1 MVVYLNLINNIALL
15 VSLSIVHTLIM
26 RRWKQGT
33 LTYQILSGLV
43 FGAVVVVGMMN
54 PLRLIPGIIFDGR
67 SIIISIAGLF
77 GGPITAVITVA
88 LTAAYRL
95 WIGGVGTVMGISVIS
110 ESAALGVAYHYLR
123 RRRPEALR
131 PAYLYLFGMLV
142 HLVML
147 LLTLTLPGGVS
158 GPVFYQIAVPVI
170 VIFPVATLLVC
181 MLFLDQESRLKAEEG
196 LRRSEEKYREL
207 VENVNSIIVRWTP
220 NGVIT
225 FVNEYGL
232 RFFGYAEPEII
243 GQRLIGTIL
252 PETEATGRNLAEMI
266 QNIVE
271 DPDRYADNENENLCR
286 EGRRVWVRWR
296 NRAVTDDQGRTVEI
310 LSVGNDVSERKR
322 MEADHERLED
332 QLRQS
337 QKMEAVGLLAGGVAH
352 DLNNLLSP
360 ILGYGEMLIVDADL
374 QDKQRHDIAQ
384 IVEAGERARDL
395 VRQLMAFG
403 RKQTLEV
410 KALNLNDVISA
421 FANLLRRT
429 LREDIDV
436 SLRLA
441 PGLRLVRADRGQ
453 IEQVL
458 MNLAV
463 NAQDAMPAGGDL
475 IIETNEVYLD
485 QEYALRHPDLS
496 PGQYVA
502 LTVSDTGAGM
512 DPLTQARIFEPFFTT
527 KAMGK
532 GAGLGL
538 ATVYGII
545 TQHGGNVSVH
555 SEPGKGTT
563 FNAYLPAID
572 SDAIPSSPPR
582 NESQRTGGSET
593 ILVAEDDPTVRT
605 MACLMLGRLGYQV
618 LTGETPE
625 KCLQLGEGSDGKVD
639 LLLTDVVMPG
649 MSGKEL
655 HTRLRQTCPGLKVL
669 FMSGYTADIMA
680 DRGVLGEDIEFIQK
694 PFTQQALAQ
703 KVRQALDAGAA

>member
-1 MVVYLNLINNIALL
+1 MVYLNLINNIALL
-15 VSLSIVHTLIM
+15 VSLSIMHTLIM

-33 LTYQILSGLV
+33 LTYQVLSGLV
-43 FGAVVVVGMMN
+43 FSAVVVVGMMN
-54 PLRLIPGIIFDGR
+54 PLRLSPGIIFDGR

-77 GGPITAVITVA
+77 GGPVTAFITVVISA
-88 LTAAYRL
+88 SYRL
-95 WIGGVGTVMGISVIS
+95 WIGGVGAVMGVSVIT
-110 ESAALGVAYHYLR
+110 ESALLGVAYHYLR
-123 RRRPEALR
+123 RRHPEVLR
-131 PAYLYLFGMLV
+131 PVYLYLFGVLV

-158 GPVFYQIAVPVI
+158 GTVFYQIAVPVI
-170 VIFPVATLLVC
+170 VIYPVASLLVC
-181 MLFLDQESRLKAEEG
+181 MLFLDQESRLRAEEG

-207 VENVNSIIVRWTP
+207 VENVNSIILRWTP
-220 NGVIT
+220 DGVIT

-232 RFFGYAEPEII
+232 RFFGYAEPEIV
-243 GQRLIGTIL
+243 GRGLVGTIL
-252 PETEATGRNLAEMI
+252 PETESTGRDLAAMVGD
-266 QNIVE
+266 IVE
-271 DPDRYADNENENLCR
+271 HPDRYADNENENLCR
-286 EGRRVWVRWR
+286 DGRRVWVRWR
-296 NRAVTDDQGRTVEI
+296 NRAVTDDQGRTAEI

-322 MEADHERLED
+322 MEAEHERLEE

-360 ILGYGEMLIVDADL
+360 ILGYGEMLIFDVDL
-374 QDKQRHDIAQ
+374 KEKQRRDIAQ

-410 KALNLNDVISA
+410 KPLNLNDVISS

-463 NAQDAMPAGGDL
+463 NAQDAMPAGGKL
-475 IIETNEVYLD
+475 VIETAEVYLD
-485 QEYALRHPDLS
+485 QEYVMHHPDLS

-512 DPLTQARIFEPFFTT
+512 DTLTQARIFEPFFTT

-555 SEPGKGTT
+555 SEPGQGTT
-563 FNAYLPAID
+563 FNAYLPALD
-572 SDAIPSSPPR
+572 SDALPSSPPR
-582 NESQRTGGSET
+582 SEPQRTGGSET

-605 MACLMLGRLGYQV
+605 MACLMLERLGYQV
-618 LTGETPE
+618 LTGESPE
-625 KCLQLGEGSDGKVD
+625 KCLQLAEKPDGKID

-649 MSGKEL
+649 LSGKEL
-655 HTRLRQTCPGLKVL
+655 HTRLCQTCPGVKAL

-680 DRGVLGEDIEFIQK
+680 DRGVLGEDLEFIQK

-703 KVRQALDAGAA
+703 KVRQALDAGE